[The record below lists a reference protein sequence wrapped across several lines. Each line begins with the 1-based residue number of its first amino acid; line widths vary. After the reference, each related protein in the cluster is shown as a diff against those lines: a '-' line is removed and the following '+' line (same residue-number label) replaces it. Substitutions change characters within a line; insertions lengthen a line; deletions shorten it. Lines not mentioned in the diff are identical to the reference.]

1 MAVKI
6 AKPALPDEYLVDN
19 RVYTEERVFRQEQEK
34 IFFASGILSAMKAKS
49 SDLEITLRPC
59 RLGSRLFV
67 CHNSTGGR
75 ERAVSGTLAVMVG
88 GTEDAF
94 ERARPVLSCIGKDL
108 FHLGPS
114 GSGNVVK
121 LIVQMIYLP
130 YVAAFCEGLA
140 LGEKMG
146 IPFDRLFSVLIKSSA
161 GQPGF
166 EKRVQ
171 PFESGRPHAAL
182 RSGHGGKG
190 PYSRLRTLRRVE
202 ATRPRRRRCQGG
214 LPSHLECRLRSV
226 GSYSDSVS
234 SPKESIVFILPC
246 SEGAGAEKFKG
257 LLKAQLCESESTR
270 AS

>member
-6 AKPALPDEYLVDN
+6 VKPALPDEYLVDN

-67 CHNSTGGR
+67 CRNSAGGR

-114 GSGNVVK
+114 GTGNVVK

-140 LGEKMG
+140 LGENMG
-146 IPFDRLFSVLIKSSA
+146 IAFDKVFSVLIKSSA

-166 EKRVQ
+166 EKRHDHLNANDLTPRFEVDMAVKDLTLACELFAESKQ
-171 PFESGRPHAAL
+171 P
-182 RSGHGGKG
+182 GH
-190 PYSRLRTLRRVE
+190 
-202 ATRPRRRRCQGG
+202 
-214 LPSHLECRLRSV
+214 
-226 GSYSDSVS
+226 
-234 SPKESIVFILPC
+234 I
-246 SEGAGAEKFKG
+246 AGAAREAYHRASNAGFG
-257 LLKAQLCESESTR
+257 QSDLTAIRSALLKKS
-270 AS
+270 